1 MYACLIA
8 SVAVLVLVAA
18 YFAVLRHKKDK
29 AAEERGSSWPYQ
41 IVGSGDGIGPHLVDS
56 DDGEDDVS
64 EDEVFIQD
72 DPTGK

>member
-8 SVAVLVLVAA
+8 SVAVAVLVAA
-18 YFAVLRHKKDK
+18 YFAVLRHKKGK
-29 AAEERGSSWPYQ
+29 VAERGSSWPYQ

-56 DDGEDDVS
+56 DDEEDDMS